1 MIDLND
7 DVILANNMRN
17 RAYVKYSPYSVGAVL
32 TTKNGKK
39 YTGCNVEN
47 GGIQSIC
54 AERVAFTKAISEGEF
69 LFDRIVVMGG
79 PKGKPAERCLP
90 CGYCRQFMSEF
101 VDKDFKVYTVYD
113 NKVEE
118 YTFEEILP
126 YSFKLDK

>member
-17 RAYVKYSPYSVGAVL
+17 RAYVKYSQYSVGAVL
-32 TTKNGKK
+32 TTRNGKK

-69 LFDRIVVMGG
+69 EEQKRVLLGSS
-79 PKGKPAERCLP
+79 
-90 CGYCRQFMSEF
+90 YCRNCGSK
-101 VDKDFKVYTVYD
+101 VDKSHRFCSKCGSA
-113 NKVEE
+113 
-118 YTFEEILP
+118 L
-126 YSFKLDK
+126 